1 MFEDIQK
8 LSFEEALTELES
20 IIHKMESG
28 DIKLSD
34 SVAFYE
40 RGMKLKN
47 HCEEILKSAQLKIE
61 KIQLHPMENGDV
73 EMTTVPFDDDI
84 K

>member
-1 MFEDIQK
+1 MFEDIQN
-8 LSFEEALTELES
+8 LSFEEALAELES
-20 IIHKMESG
+20 IIHKMEAG

-34 SVAFYE
+34 SVSFYE
-40 RGMKLKN
+40 RGIKLKN

-61 KIQLHPMENGDV
+61 KIQLKPLENGDV
-73 EMTTVPFDDDI
+73 EMETVPFEV